1 MRERRRTDPE
11 PSGACGVVMYIGN
24 DGQKLREPA
33 TASLELTL
41 IVRICPRPRAFI
53 SLRTSSGRRLVTGWT
68 TSRVTTSTQ
77 SGLSPEN
84 AKLVCVA
91 VQMIADIQTMLV
103 DPHKTP
109 RAEAKSMRK
118 DFSEPFAAMD
128 LTNRFTVIPSTK

>member
-11 PSGACGVVMYIGN
+11 PAGACGVVMYIEN
-24 DGQKLREPA
+24 DGQKLREAA

-68 TSRVTTSTQ
+68 TSSVTTSTQ
-77 SGLSPEN
+77 SGLSPET